1 MFKTRISFFQIGG
14 TYMYDVLLEHEYK
27 AHLELLLHIRK
38 QLTDGSLADCP
49 KDQLFYTLVNPYDGN
64 RHSYPHLFLP
74 VELAPPATYPLMGVA
89 NDAIRIGNAQFEK
102 GKTYDFT
109 HHVALNEFEDL
120 LKDGTVS
127 DARSTSRNDGS
138 SG

>member
-1 MFKTRISFFQIGG
+1 MQVRISFFTIDG
-14 TYMYDVLLEHEYK
+14 TYMYDVLLEHAYK
-27 AHLELLLHIRK
+27 AHLELLLHIRT
-38 QLTDGSLADCP
+38 QLNDGQLADCP

-74 VELAPPATYPLMGVA
+74 VELRPSATFPLMGVA
-89 NDAIRIGNAQFEK
+89 NDAIRIGNTQFEK
-102 GKTYDFT
+102 GKLYDFT
-109 HHVALNEFEDL
+109 HHLALNEFEAL

-127 DARSTSRNDGS
+127 DARTNIEPGR